1 MIEEKL
7 ITIVIPCF
15 NEDEVI
21 DKFCAEIDEVS
32 ELLLEKYACNL
43 ELIFVDDGSTDQ
55 TFLKIQNYKNR
66 SHNKTIR
73 IIQLS
78 RNFGHQNAL
87 ICGYN
92 FAKGDGIVS
101 IDADLQDPPLKIL
114 ELVSKFYEGWD
125 VILAE
130 RSERIGDSVFKKFT
144 AKYFYKIISIF
155 SATKLSQNVGD
166 FRCVSRRALQAFLSL
181 QEKDPYIRGMFS
193 WIGFKETKIKYSR
206 DARFAGKSKYSVKK
220 MLKLAIDGLF
230 SFSGNVMRF
239 ALYLSLILVAF
250 TMLSIFYLVISK
262 IINPNAS
269 SPGYI
274 SLMIVILGTFA
285 LQLFILGIMGEYLF
299 KNFTQMQKRPTY
311 IVMNEQ

>member
-1 MIEEKL
+1 
-7 ITIVIPCF
+7 
-15 NEDEVI
+15 
-21 DKFCAEIDEVS
+21 
-32 ELLLEKYACNL
+32 
-43 ELIFVDDGSTDQ
+43 
-55 TFLKIQNYKNR
+55 
-66 SHNKTIR
+66 
-73 IIQLS
+73 
-78 RNFGHQNAL
+78 
-87 ICGYN
+87 
-92 FAKGDGIVS
+92 
-101 IDADLQDPPLKIL
+101 
-114 ELVSKFYEGWD
+114 
-125 VILAE
+125 
-130 RSERIGDSVFKKFT
+130 
-144 AKYFYKIISIF
+144 
-155 SATKLSQNVGD
+155 
-166 FRCVSRRALQAFLSL
+166 
-181 QEKDPYIRGMFS
+181 
-193 WIGFKETKIKYSR
+193 
-206 DARFAGKSKYSVKK
+206 